1 MSHVVL
7 APGPMTRASLD
18 MAPRMWAVVCVA
30 LTALAGSWVVSNPVV
45 ALLFFLVGFTLLCVA
60 LLTYG
65 LKLRH
70 DRAAEGLRRMA
81 EALVAEDSAPTL
93 MTDPGGVIE
102 FANAAAKA
110 AFEAESGQ
118 TLSSVLGDLWLQPA
132 TLLYRLQNR
141 ALALGAARES
151 VAIRGGQVSVSVHRV
166 GAETFLW
173 RVEETGAA
181 RTASQSGDEIGLPMM
196 TASRSGTIL
205 FMNEP
210 LRRLL
215 GGRESTLDRVF
226 SDLPLRPGETHV
238 IHGARGAVP
247 VQVAEV
253 ELSGGRREI
262 YLLPEPSS
270 LKLEA
275 SDWGVVEGLPVPLL
289 RLSPNGRVAM
299 ANAKAR
305 KLLGVDEVVGRL
317 FSDLVEGLGRP
328 VSDWLSEAWVGRNLG
343 RTETLRASA
352 GEEETFLQIS
362 LEKVRDDDGDALVV
376 VMSDATEL
384 KTLETQFVQSQ
395 KMQAIGQLAG
405 GVAHDFNNLLTAIS
419 GHCDLLMLRHDHPDD
434 EDFPDLKQISQNSN
448 RAAALVGQLLAF
460 SRKQT
465 LRPDVIDLADSMAD
479 LVHLLGR
486 LVGETVTLDYVHD
499 HDIRPV
505 RADKRQLEQV
515 VMNLVVNARDAMEGG
530 GTIRLEVHNVYLD
543 EVLERD
549 RVRVPRGD
557 YVTIRVID
565 TGHGIPPA
573 RIAKIFEPFYT
584 TKGAGKGTG
593 LGLSMAYGIVKQSGG
608 FIFVDSVEGS
618 GTTFSLYFPVY
629 VPPDDHML
637 SSHMMAEKERTDTV
651 LREAAARMIED
662 RRAPAPTTLAD
673 AEASAIP
680 KPTHDPSLERK
691 GGNVL
696 LVEDEAPVRAFAS
709 RALSLRGYT
718 VLEAESAEAALAL
731 LEDPDLKIDVV
742 VTDVVMPGMDGP
754 TWVSKA
760 LEDRPGVKVVFVSG
774 YAEESVTEH
783 QKRIP
788 NSVFLPKPF
797 SLSELTATVAA
808 QIH

>member
-1 MSHVVL
+1 
-7 APGPMTRASLD
+7 MTRAALGL
-18 MAPRMWAVVCVA
+18 APRLWAVVLVA
-30 LTALAGSWVVSNPVV
+30 LVALGGSWFVVPPVA
-45 ALLFFLVGFTLLCVA
+45 ALLLLLIGLTLLSVA
-60 LLTYG
+60 HLTFG
-65 LKLRH
+65 LKVWH
-70 DRAAEGLRRMA
+70 DRAAESLRSLT

-93 MTDPGGVIE
+93 MTDPVGAIR
-102 FANAAAKA
+102 FATAAART
-110 AFEAESGQ
+110 AFEAREGQ
-118 TLSSVLGDLWLQPA
+118 TLTEVLGDLWLQPA

-141 ALALGAARES
+141 ALALGAAREG
-151 VAIRGGQVSVSVHRV
+151 VAIRGGQVNVSVHRV
-166 GAETFLW
+166 GSETFLW
-173 RVEETGAA
+173 RIEEVGAMRPTGH
-181 RTASQSGDEIGLPMM
+181 SGDDIGLPMM
-196 TASRSGTIL
+196 TASRSGAIL
-205 FMNEP
+205 SMNEA

-238 IHGARGAVP
+238 IHGARGVMP
-247 VQVAEV
+247 VLVAEV
-253 ELSGGRREI
+253 ERSAGRREI
-262 YLLPEPSS
+262 YLLPEPKSPM
-270 LKLEA
+270 LEA
-275 SDWGVVEGLPVPLL
+275 ADWGVVESLPVPLL
-289 RLSPNGRVAM
+289 RLAPNGRVSM
-299 ANAKAR
+299 ANARAR

-343 RTETLRASA
+343 RTETLRTSE
-352 GEEETFLQIS
+352 GEDETFLQIS
-362 LEKVRDDDGDALVV
+362 LEKVRDDEGDALVV

-419 GHCDLLMLRHDHPDD
+419 GHCDLLLLRHDNPDD

-486 LVGETVTLDYVHD
+486 LVGETITLDYLHD
-499 HDIRPV
+499 QDIRPV

-515 VMNLVVNARDAMEGG
+515 VMNLVVNARDAMPGG
-530 GTIRLEVHNVYLD
+530 GTIRLEVHNVYL
-543 EVLERD
+543 ERALERD

-565 TGHGIPPA
+565 AGHGIPPS

-629 VPPDDHML
+629 EPPADHML
-637 SSHMMAEKERTDTV
+637 SPTMVAEKERTDAV

-662 RRAPAPTTLAD
+662 KRAPAPATLED
-673 AEASAIP
+673 AEKASVP
-680 KPTHDPSLERK
+680 KPTHDPNLERK
-691 GGNVL
+691 SGNVL

-709 RALSLRGYT
+709 RALALRGYT
-718 VLEAESAEAALAL
+718 VLEADSAESALAL
-731 LEDPDLKIDVV
+731 LEDPTLKIDVV
-742 VTDVVMPGMDGP
+742 VTDVIMPGMDGP
-754 TWVSKA
+754 TWVAKA

-774 YAEESVTEH
+774 YAEESVSEH